1 MAASVITP
9 NPPNVDGLNMLTW
22 VTTDT
27 DDPDTVTLATDD
39 PSIDLR
45 IENPVISM
53 AFFDT
58 TADAN
63 SEVYDTSTQDKRA
76 ATSDQATH
84 WAIATARTILI
95 KKTNAEAGFVAI
107 SYIAYGN
114 QMQ

>member
-1 MAASVITP
+1 MATAVVTP
-9 NPPNVDGLNMLTW
+9 NPPNIDGKLMMTW

-45 IENPVISM
+45 VENPVLSM
-53 AFFDT
+53 AFFNT

-63 SEVYDTSTQDKRA
+63 SEVYELATQDARS
-76 ATSDQATH
+76 ATSDTATH
-84 WAIATARTILI
+84 WSIASARTILI
-95 KKTNAEAGFVAI
+95 KKTAANAGFVAI
-107 SYIAYGN
+107 TYIAYGN